1 MEFVLIPLESFKLI
15 SNNNPQSN
23 PTNLKIDE
31 QKTHHEK
38 VETIQNTN
46 IPEQPVIQG
55 DYKPPPSPVQSTE
68 PTQAAKTEELNREWL
83 HTVSELK
90 NQPDSSRKKRISKL
104 LSLII
109 DNNHITFNFSSKSI
123 VLGESNSI
131 NNTTSLSV
139 GILSFLRD
147 LQTYQ
152 KKVPSKYFV
161 FLNQLFPPTDVN
173 AEEPIRE
180 LIKNRFCLNYLLT
193 RHHATSAE

>member
-147 LQTYQ
+147 LHLPE
-152 KKVPSKYFV
+152 KSNIEI
-161 FLNQLFPPTDVN
+161 LCFP
-173 AEEPIRE
+173 
-180 LIKNRFCLNYLLT
+180 
-193 RHHATSAE
+193 